1 MAAELIR
8 SEISVDRFPRRAS
21 PVQPLTSPPTRT
33 LTQRMRTKRHALV
46 GTASALGL
54 LLAPLAGSA
63 VVIAVTS
70 SRPAAVVATQVAASP
85 AAGPAAALP
94 PAPAP
99 APAPSQ
105 AAPVAA
111 AAPSQVEVQLAPV
124 RDGRRTRAGR

>member
-85 AAGPAAALP
+85 AAALP

-111 AAPSQVEVQLAPV
+111 AAPSPVAVQAAPV

>member
-1 MAAELIR
+1 
-8 SEISVDRFPRRAS
+8 
-21 PVQPLTSPPTRT
+21 VQPLTSPPTRT

-85 AAGPAAALP
+85 AAALP
-94 PAPAP
+94 PAPTPAP

-111 AAPSQVEVQLAPV
+111 AAPSPVAVQAAPV